1 MSRGVGIELTDQRVR
16 VCAIDLGGRKL
27 RILGFGDQPITV
39 EKEKDPVAAAADAVR
54 RALAEAK
61 AGRGRCVASVD
72 SGEAIVR
79 ELTLPFK
86 AEDQLRKTVTF
97 ELESQLHVAIDE
109 LVVDHFK
116 TGETETGA
124 SVLAVAVPKKSITHK
139 LKVLEAAG
147 VDPLAIDLD
156 MAALFATFE
165 KTGAITADDPFLIV
179 CGTSRFTKI
188 LLVEGRKPRSLRT
201 IRFSFPTKEEVVRE
215 TEERKKAANWQT
227 RDLEG
232 PAPLVMLDDK
242 EQKQFKELDVEHRST
257 LIDIL
262 AKEVQ
267 RFLLASAAASTPTH
281 ILLAGD
287 FENQEAAGMLESAL
301 ALPVKVHS
309 PLTETDHPFGTEAAA
324 VAGRIAVP
332 LGLALK
338 ACDAD
343 PLGLDFRKSEFSY
356 KKKYEAVKTTALV
369 TLELVIVLLA
379 AVCLYFHF
387 EHDRL
392 KAGHD
397 QLIQHEAQVFELA
410 TGKPPASPEEAY
422 EELVTLHR
430 KLELQFGGGDHPI
443 ERSALELTSQLF
455 RAIYTFG
462 EKHQQKQLGGQKLYL
477 MVDSVVITQNT
488 TPGSESVDLQLSCII
503 QNLEYITALK
513 QEFRL
518 TEPFKDAKWDIQEG
532 GGGSD
537 GDRRRIRFTIR
548 KAKKT

>member
-16 VCAIDLGGRKL
+16 VCAIDLGGRNLK
-27 RILGFGDQPITV
+27 ILGFGDQPITV
-39 EKEKDPVAAAADAVR
+39 EKDKDPVAAASEAVR
-54 RALAEAK
+54 KALAEAR

-86 AEDQLRKTVTF
+86 AEEQLRKTVTF
-97 ELESQLHVAIDE
+97 ELESQLHVAIDD

-124 SVLAVAVPKKSITHK
+124 SVLAVAIPKKSVTQK
-139 LKVLEAAG
+139 LKVLEGAG
-147 VDPLAIDLD
+147 IDPLAIDLD
-156 MAALFATFE
+156 MAALFATYE
-165 KTGAITADDPFLIV
+165 KTGAITSDDPFLIV
-179 CGTSRFTKI
+179 YGTSRFTKI
-188 LLVEGRKPRSLRT
+188 LLVEARKPRSLRT
-201 IRFSFPTKEEVVRE
+201 IRFSFPTADDVVRE
-215 TEERKKAANWQT
+215 AEERQKAANWQT

-232 PAPLVMLDDK
+232 PAPIVILGEK

-257 LIDIL
+257 LIEIL

-287 FENQEAAGMLESAL
+287 YENQEAAGMLETAL
-301 ALPVKVHS
+301 ALPVKTHS
-309 PLTETDHPFGTEAAA
+309 PLAGATHPFGEDAS

-397 QLIQHEAQVFELA
+397 QMIQLESQVFELA
-410 TGKPPASPEEAY
+410 TGRQPTSPEEAY
-422 EELVTLHR
+422 DELVGLHR

-443 ERSALELTSQLF
+443 ERSALDLTSQLF

-462 EKHQQKQLGGQKLYL
+462 EKFQQKQLGGQKLFL

-488 TPGSESVDLQLSCII
+488 TPGSESVDVQLSCTI

-537 GDRRRIRFTIR
+537 GDRRRIRFTLR
-548 KAKKT
+548 KAKKA